1 MSADVVEYL
10 VSAACDIN
18 AQSNSGR
25 TALWKAA
32 QSGRREIVHLL
43 YALGAALDARSQ
55 VGETTLFECA
65 RRPQLSDVVGDLL
78 QWGADATSADI
89 ERNTALHV
97 SAAAGNV
104 AAAECLL
111 AAGADVNAANEYG
124 NTALHNAV
132 VHGQVRSTAAA
143 LTAIR

>member
-1 MSADVVEYL
+1 
-10 VSAACDIN
+10 
-18 AQSNSGR
+18 
-25 TALWKAA
+25 
-32 QSGRREIVHLL
+32 
-43 YALGAALDARSQ
+43 

-65 RRPQLSDVVGDLL
+65 RRAQLSDVVGDLL
-78 QWGADATSADI
+78 QWGADATSTDI

-111 AAGADVNAANEYG
+111 AAGADVHAANEYG

-132 VHGQVRSTAAA
+132 VHGQVRPSRLLSVCLRPSSYDTAVKMRRRSRCA
-143 LTAIR
+143 TQP